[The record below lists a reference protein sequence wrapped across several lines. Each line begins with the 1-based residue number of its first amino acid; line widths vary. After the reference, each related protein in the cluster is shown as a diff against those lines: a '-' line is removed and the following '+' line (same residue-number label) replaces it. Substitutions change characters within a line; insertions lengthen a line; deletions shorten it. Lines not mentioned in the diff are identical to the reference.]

1 MPSSDAAEA
10 QPWGMAQMGTE
21 SNILFVVV
29 PIVACTIKFAAFHRR
44 NSEPMF
50 LRIEMMMS
58 RRGTLATVLDWFLH
72 SDENGQWHVTV
83 SDVGDRIFSL
93 PVDVPPEERAKPAN
107 MVARLWP
114 KVLAEGVTFD
124 FGSQEPTHIQAE
136 IRRHKGPGY
145 WPQAYGWL
153 WQNEKVT
160 VYRSHPVISSSS
172 KHIDIASPD
181 LIAKKCFEYA
191 AELQAD

>member
-1 MPSSDAAEA
+1 MKS
-10 QPWGMAQMGTE
+10 
-21 SNILFVVV
+21 
-29 PIVACTIKFAAFHRR
+29 AAFQR
-44 NSEPMF
+44 SDGEPMF
-50 LRIEMMMS
+50 RVEMMMS

-93 PVDVPPEERAKPAN
+93 LVDVSPEERANPAT

-114 KVLAEGVTFD
+114 KVLTEGATFD
-124 FGSQEPTHIQAE
+124 FGSQVPTHIQAE
-136 IRRHKGPGY
+136 IRLHMGPGY

-153 WQNEKVT
+153 WQNGKVT
-160 VYRSHPVISSSS
+160 VYRSHPVISSRS

-191 AELQAD
+191 AEL